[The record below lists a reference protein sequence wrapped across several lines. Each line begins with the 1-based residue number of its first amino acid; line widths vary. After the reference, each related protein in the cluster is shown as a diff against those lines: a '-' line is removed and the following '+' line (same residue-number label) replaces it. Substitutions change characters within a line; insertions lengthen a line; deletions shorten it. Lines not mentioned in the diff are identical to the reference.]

1 MTNNGD
7 NVIDFAVCA
16 GGPAGTGI
24 ITIGETLGKLFQR
37 MGWYVF
43 THDKYQ
49 SIIKGGHNA
58 IYTRICEE
66 QIYAHR
72 HDVDILIA
80 LDKLSIERHIN
91 ELTEKG
97 VVIYNKKAV
106 SEYNYS
112 KTGIGI
118 DFEEMATKCGNVK
131 YSNMVAVGCVLALID
146 ESQITLNYLE
156 KILEQKFGKKGKEV
170 VEGNMNAVRAGYNF
184 VKENNIHVE
193 TARINPKDQKNHLFL
208 TGNQAIVLGAIK
220 AGVKLLA
227 QYPMTPASSI
237 LDTMASYELAKNIVV
252 RQPEDELACMNM
264 IVGAGAAGIRA
275 LTATSGGGF
284 SLMVEALGFAAIAEV
299 PCVIVE
305 SQRSGPSTGMP
316 THHDQADLR
325 FVMHASQGD
334 FPRIVITPGC
344 VSECFYLTYEAFN
357 LAEKY
362 QTPVII
368 LVDKYL
374 SSSFQTVDYFKMDG
388 LKIDR
393 GALLSDEE
401 AERVTNYKRYL
412 VTESGISPRIIPG
425 QKNGMHVDSSYEHD
439 ETGYTTED
447 PIERDKQVLKRAR
460 KLENFPE
467 EISSPKIY
475 GNPNANVAV
484 VCWGSTKMPAQEAIK
499 ILKKEGIEVAVVHYR
514 YVLPFP
520 VNKTL
525 QILSKYDYLVN
536 VECNYSSQFH
546 GVLKEFTG
554 IDIPKENNLN
564 KFNGDPVHP
573 IEIANKV
580 KEILK
585 KKSLTKRHN
594 MFIESIVNK

>member
-1 MTNNGD
+1 M
-7 NVIDFAVCA
+7 IDFVCCA

-66 QIYAHR
+66 QIFAHR

-80 LDKLSIERHIN
+80 LDKLSIDRHVH

-97 VVIYNKKAV
+97 VILYNKKAV
-106 SEYNYS
+106 TDYNYP

-118 DFEEMATKCGNVK
+118 DFDDMATKCGNIK

-146 ESQITLNYLE
+146 ESKITLSYLE
-156 KILEQKFGKKGKEV
+156 KILEQKFGKKGKEI
-170 VEGNMNAVRAGYNF
+170 VEGNMNAVKAGYNY
-184 VKENNIHVE
+184 VKENNIHIE
-193 TARINPKDQKNHLFL
+193 SAKITPKDQKNHLFL

-237 LDTMASYELAKNIVV
+237 LDTMASFELAKNIVV

-264 IVGAGAAGIRA
+264 IIGAGAAGIRA
-275 LTATSGGGF
+275 MTATSGGGF

-299 PCVIVE
+299 PCVVVE

-316 THHDQADLR
+316 THQDQADLR

-344 VSECFYLTYEAFN
+344 VSECFYLTFEAFN
-357 LAEKY
+357 LAEIY

-374 SSSFQTVDYFKMDG
+374 SSSFQTVDYYDMSNLKVNRG
-388 LKIDR
+388 L
-393 GALLSDEE
+393 LLSDED
-401 AERVTNYKRYL
+401 AEKVSNYKRYL
-412 VTESGISPRIIPG
+412 ITDSGISPRIIPG

-439 ETGYTTED
+439 ETGYTTENE
-447 PIERDKQVLKRAR
+447 IEREKQVLKRAR
-460 KLENFPE
+460 KLDSLSEV
-467 EISSPKIY
+467 ITAPKIY
-475 GNPNANVAV
+475 GNPNAKVAV

-499 ILKKEGIEVAVVHYR
+499 ILKKEGIDVAVVHFR
-514 YVLPFP
+514 FILPFP
-520 VNKTL
+520 KNK
-525 QILSKYDYLVN
+525 
-536 VECNYSSQFH
+536 
-546 GVLKEFTG
+546 
-554 IDIPKENNLN
+554 
-564 KFNGDPVHP
+564 
-573 IEIANKV
+573 A
-580 KEILK
+580 KEILLK
-585 KKSLTKRHN
+585 
-594 MFIESIVNK
+594 